1 MAISN
6 TPIITG
12 NIDQPTIRRVYRLL
26 TTFQGEVPFDRL
38 FGIDPSSLDNVP
50 RATEGALLVE
60 YTKKMKMYYPTLTIT
75 SLTFSYQG
83 TSVVPQVV
91 INNNG

>member
-12 NIDQPTIRRVYRLL
+12 NVDEPTIRRVYRLL
-26 TTFQGEVPFDRL
+26 TTFQGEVPFDRI

-50 RATEGALLVE
+50 RAVEGALLVE
-60 YTKKMKMYYPTLTIT
+60 YTKKIKMYYPTLKIS

-83 TSVVPQVV
+83 NAIAPEAV
-91 INNNG
+91 INYA